1 MTATRLPD
9 AAADRV
15 RHFVATLAAVP
26 PLPSV
31 FNPWLDYDPGYDFA
45 SQAPALRAE
54 HLRRYLTAR
63 QGHAKLVFVGEAPGY
78 QGCRFSG
85 IAMTSERMLC
95 GRVSGVGP
103 SDIFTGPKQPTSLL
117 ALFPRTATEPTATVA
132 WRCLLELGLP
142 PTTFL
147 FWNAFPLHPYK
158 SGRPMT
164 NRAPTAAEL
173 QATAHVLPALL
184 DLAPDA
190 TVVAVGRVAQRVLGD
205 AGLDVPAVRHPA
217 NGGAAL
223 FRQQVRD
230 LLAQSAT

>member
-1 MTATRLPD
+1 
-9 AAADRV
+9 
-15 RHFVATLAAVP
+15 
-26 PLPSV
+26 
-31 FNPWLDYDPGYDFA
+31 
-45 SQAPALRAE
+45 
-54 HLRRYLTAR
+54 
-63 QGHAKLVFVGEAPGY
+63 
-78 QGCRFSG
+78 
-85 IAMTSERMLC
+85 
-95 GRVSGVGP
+95 
-103 SDIFTGPKQPTSLL
+103 
-117 ALFPRTATEPTATVA
+117 
-132 WRCLLELGLP
+132 
-142 PTTFL
+142 
-147 FWNAFPLHPYK
+147 
-158 SGRPMT
+158 MT